1 MPIEVEIALLLFTVA
16 VLGWLGY
23 LVYYRNRSDTFMRFA
38 FLIQSVFAVLWTLA
52 SLARIVDNSMT
63 VSEFGARL
71 AYSASAGV
79 AATWMVIFIALS
91 HYHNLRKISAIISCI
106 VWLVIGV
113 GLVMIPGAMVA
124 GVGEPPDR
132 TVYFGDQS
140 WIYNFYVLI
149 VGSILYFLAIA
160 NIIKSRT
167 QLERV
172 RQTVISF
179 VFIACFSVV
188 AVVDVVM
195 PMMGNFSLY
204 WLGPIMLLLLTSG
217 IALAMYR
224 YRLLNFSSINSETI
238 NENLVIDISRLLI
251 KNDDIIKGLQ
261 ETIKQLS
268 NIMEIRVSAVEIYD
282 SQRQI
287 RIGEKQLMLGKNI
300 IGDYVKKK
308 KGSDEYASSMIT
320 LDDIE
325 FSDPM
330 YEYFRDHHIS
340 YSALFGNERKGVQG
354 AITVRITGNK
364 IWGVKQT
371 SLLTTIGNTILLAY
385 ENSKTRLENLE
396 LRRID
401 TAKDEVLNIASHN
414 LRTPISVVRG
424 YLELSLSNKIEEI
437 GPQTTRFLTSAQNEL
452 KRMARIVDDFLT
464 LSRIQMKRF
473 ELRLSSANVKDL
485 VTAEVENLSIVATA
499 KRLALTLNVKPG
511 EYRAMIDQSKM
522 RQVITNLIDNAMH
535 YSGKSHIIMV
545 RLSSDDKNIMFSVED
560 HGIGVPESDRN
571 KLWQKFSRGTN
582 AKTYRPDGT
591 GTGLYMI
598 RRIVEDHHGQVFYK
612 PLQQGSLFGFII
624 PHIPE
629 GHSGGGNPSSES
641 QQSSSTP
648 EA

>member
-23 LVYYRNRSDTFMRFA
+23 LVYYRNRSDAFMRFA
-38 FLIQSVFAVLWTLA
+38 FLVQSIFAVLWTLS
-52 SLARIVDNSMT
+52 SLARIVDNSML
-63 VSEFGARL
+63 VSEFGAKL
-71 AYSASAGV
+71 AYAASAGV
-79 AATWMVIFIALS
+79 AATWVVIFVALS
-91 HYHNLRKISAIISCI
+91 HYHKMRVPTAIISSVAWVI
-106 VWLVIGV
+106 IGV
-113 GLVMIPGAMVA
+113 GFTMIPGTLVA
-124 GVGEPPDR
+124 GVAEPPDR
-132 TVYFGDQS
+132 TVYFADLS
-140 WIYNFYVLI
+140 WIYNTYILTVGLVLN
-149 VGSILYFLAIA
+149 FLAIA
-160 NIIKSRT
+160 NIVKSRT

-188 AVVDVVM
+188 AVVDVIM
-195 PMMGNFSLY
+195 PIMGNFSLY

-224 YRLLNFSSINSETI
+224 YRLLNFNSINSETI

-251 KNDDIIKGLQ
+251 KNDDIVKGLQ

-282 SQRQI
+282 TQRQI

-300 IGDYVKKK
+300 IGDYTKKK
-308 KGSDEYASSMIT
+308 KANEEYASGMIT

-340 YSALFGNERKGVQG
+340 YSSLFGNERKGIHG

-385 ENSKTRLENLE
+385 ENSKTRLENIE

-401 TAKDEVLNIASHN
+401 SAKDEVLNIASHN

-473 ELRLSSANVKDL
+473 ELRLSSVDIKDL
-485 VTAEVENLSIVATA
+485 VATEVENLNVVANA
-499 KRLALTLNVKPG
+499 KRLALTLNIKPG
-511 EYRAMIDQSKM
+511 EYRAMIDQSKI
-522 RQVITNLIDNAMH
+522 RQVVTNFIDNAMH
-535 YSGKSHIIMV
+535 YSGKSHMIMV

-598 RRIVEDHHGQVFYK
+598 RRIIEDHHGQVFYK

-629 GHSGGGNPSSES
+629 GHNGGGNPSSES
-641 QQSSSTP
+641 PQSSSTP
-648 EA
+648 SH